1 MENFQYCLP
10 TRYIFGQ
17 GVSSKVGQ
25 TISDLGYKKVL
36 IVYGGG
42 SAVRSGLISSIKE
55 QLASFS
61 IGYTLLGGVIPNP
74 RADLVYEGINLVT
87 REFEEKA
94 KTLNQEEQQ
103 RYYMQL
109 QERLANKERELMV
122 PLMDKINAAIK
133 KVATTKGLSVVVDK
147 QSVIYGGTDI
157 TEDVIKAYK

>member
-1 MENFQYCLP
+1 MSMDKLRDKRNIKL
-10 TRYIFGQ
+10 
-17 GVSSKVGQ
+17 VSLVIAAFFVLGILGMALSQ
-25 TISDLGYKKVL
+25 TTSV
-36 IVYGGG
+36 G
-42 SAVRSGLISSIKE
+42 SAAAANSGVGVVNWQSLVV
-55 QLASFS
+55 QHPDMA
-61 IGYTLLGGVIPNP
+61 TLKTSMDTEV
-74 RADLVYEGINLVT
+74 AT
-87 REFEEKA
+87 AKKEFEEKA

>member
-1 MENFQYCLP
+1 MSMDKLRDKRN
-10 TRYIFGQ
+10 IKI
-17 GVSSKVGQ
+17 VSLVIAAFFVLGILGMALSQ
-25 TISDLGYKKVL
+25 TTSV
-36 IVYGGG
+36 G
-42 SAVRSGLISSIKE
+42 SAAAANSGVGVVNWQSLVV
-55 QLASFS
+55 QHPDMA
-61 IGYTLLGGVIPNP
+61 TLKTSMDTEV
-74 RADLVYEGINLVT
+74 AT
-87 REFEEKA
+87 AKKEFEEKA

>member
-1 MENFQYCLP
+1 MSMDKLRDKRN
-10 TRYIFGQ
+10 IKI
-17 GVSSKVGQ
+17 VSLVIAAFFVLGILGMALSQ
-25 TISDLGYKKVL
+25 TTSV
-36 IVYGGG
+36 G
-42 SAVRSGLISSIKE
+42 SAAAANSGVGVVNWQSLVV
-55 QLASFS
+55 QHPDMA
-61 IGYTLLGGVIPNP
+61 TLKTSMDTEV
-74 RADLVYEGINLVT
+74 AT
-87 REFEEKA
+87 AKKEFEEKA

-133 KVATTKGLSVVVDK
+133 QVATTKGLSVVVDK

>member
-1 MENFQYCLP
+1 MSMDKLRDKRN
-10 TRYIFGQ
+10 IKI
-17 GVSSKVGQ
+17 VSLVIAAFFVLGILGMALSQ
-25 TISDLGYKKVL
+25 TTSV
-36 IVYGGG
+36 G
-42 SAVRSGLISSIKE
+42 SAAAANSGVGVVNWQSLVV
-55 QLASFS
+55 QHPDMA
-61 IGYTLLGGVIPNP
+61 TLKTSMDTEV
-74 RADLVYEGINLVT
+74 AT
-87 REFEEKA
+87 AKKKKKKKA

>member
-1 MENFQYCLP
+1 MSMEKLRDKRN
-10 TRYIFGQ
+10 IKI
-17 GVSSKVGQ
+17 VSLVIAAFFVLGILGMALSQ
-25 TISDLGYKKVL
+25 TTSV
-36 IVYGGG
+36 G
-42 SAVRSGLISSIKE
+42 SAAAANSGVGVVNWQSLVV
-55 QLASFS
+55 QHPDMA
-61 IGYTLLGGVIPNP
+61 TLKTSMDTEV
-74 RADLVYEGINLVT
+74 AT
-87 REFEEKA
+87 AKKEFEEKA